1 LSIPEERALTCYLES
16 ETSLSGVDIDADT
29 DLLESIVRLLRL
41 LDCPRDLS
49 CAWSDGGP

>member
-1 LSIPEERALTCYLES
+1 VEVF
-16 ETSLSGVDIDADT
+16 GVDHHPHLPVRHGANDADT